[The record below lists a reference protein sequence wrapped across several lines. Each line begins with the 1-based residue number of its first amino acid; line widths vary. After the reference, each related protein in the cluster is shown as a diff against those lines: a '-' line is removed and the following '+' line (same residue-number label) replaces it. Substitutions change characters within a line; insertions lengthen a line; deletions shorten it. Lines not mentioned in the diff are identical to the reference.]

1 MALVL
6 ADRVLETCTSPG
18 TGTVSLLGAVVGY
31 QTFLA
36 AVGNGNTTYYTIA
49 DQSGANWEVG
59 IGTVS
64 TGPTLA
70 RTTILASSNAGA
82 LVNFSSGTQNIFV
95 TYPAEV
101 SIVASNNPSTS
112 GYILKGNGAGVAP
125 TWVVPSSI
133 VGGAAGSNTQIQ
145 YNNSGAFGASSS
157 FTYTSGTG
165 ALRAPEMEVSN
176 GLFVNN
182 LTVGTSYS
190 IPSGYSATSAG
201 PITIASG
208 VTVTVPSGGKWVVL

>member
-36 AVGNGNTTYYTIA
+36 SVGNGNTTYYTIA

-82 LVNFSSGTQNIFV
+82 LVNFSSGTQNVFV
-95 TYPAEV
+95 TYPAEKSV
-101 SIVASNNPSTS
+101 NKDASGNVTIGAGTFTAGQIIDSALTS
-112 GYILKGNGAGVAP
+112 GRITFEIG
-125 TWVVPSSI
+125 
-133 VGGAAGSNTQIQ
+133 
-145 YNNSGAFGASSS
+145 
-157 FTYTSGTG
+157 
-165 ALRAPEMEVSN
+165 RAHV
-176 GLFVNN
+176 
-182 LTVGTSYS
+182 
-190 IPSGYSATSAG
+190 
-201 PITIASG
+201 
-208 VTVTVPSGGKWVVL
+208 

>member
-36 AVGNGNTTYYTIA
+36 SVGNGNTTYYTIA

-82 LVNFSSGTQNIFV
+82 LVDFSSGTQNVFV
-95 TYPAEV
+95 TYPAEKSV
-101 SIVASNNPSTS
+101 NKDASGNVTIGAGTFTAGQIIDSALTSGRITFATTSGQLTDDADLTFDGVTITSPQMSASN
-112 GYILKGNGAGVAP
+112 GI
-125 TWVVPSSI
+125 
-133 VGGAAGSNTQIQ
+133 
-145 YNNSGAFGASSS
+145 
-157 FTYTSGTG
+157 
-165 ALRAPEMEVSN
+165 
-176 GLFVNN
+176 FVNN
-182 LTVGTSYS
+182 QTIGTSYS
-190 IPSGYSATSAG
+190 IPSGYSAMSSGPVTTSG
-201 PITIASG
+201 G
-208 VTVTVPSGGKWVVL
+208 VTITVPAGSRWVVL

>member
-36 AVGNGNTTYYTIA
+36 SVGNGNTTYYTIA

-82 LVNFSSGTQNIFV
+82 LVDFSSGTQNVFV
-95 TYPAEV
+95 TYPAEKSVNKDASGNV
-101 SIVASNNPSTS
+101 SIGSGTFTAAQIIDSALTSGRITFATTSGQLTDDADLTFDGVTITSPQMSASN
-112 GYILKGNGAGVAP
+112 GI
-125 TWVVPSSI
+125 
-133 VGGAAGSNTQIQ
+133 
-145 YNNSGAFGASSS
+145 
-157 FTYTSGTG
+157 
-165 ALRAPEMEVSN
+165 
-176 GLFVNN
+176 FVNN
-182 LTVGTSYS
+182 QTIGTSYS
-190 IPSGYSATSAG
+190 IPSGYSAMSSGPVTTSG
-201 PITIASG
+201 G
-208 VTVTVPSGGKWVVL
+208 VTVTVPAGSRWVVL